1 MNKKL
6 FRIFLFLL
14 LILGVVLVTLFGQ
27 GYFRYERETEVM
39 PLDKAV
45 EAYTGKDDYVPY
57 DQIDQDFVHAVVSVE
72 DKRFFE
78 RKGYD
83 LIALCRALYH
93 NFLAKDFIEGGSTI
107 SEQIAK
113 NLYLGGFINGL
124 EEKTAGI
131 FLMMALEQKYS
142 KEELFALYA
151 NMNYYGD
158 GYWGIGEA
166 AEGYYGCSADD
177 LSLGQAAILA
187 GIPNAPAIYQ
197 LSDGYEQAKERQ
209 AWVLQTMV
217 NNNYI
222 SEEEM
227 AEASAEDVHPI
238 IKQQP

>member
-45 EAYTGKDDYVPY
+45 KAYTGKDDYVSY

-107 SEQIAK
+107 SEQFAK
-113 NLYLGGFINGL
+113 NL
-124 EEKTAGI
+124 
-131 FLMMALEQKYS
+131 
-142 KEELFALYA
+142 
-151 NMNYYGD
+151 
-158 GYWGIGEA
+158 
-166 AEGYYGCSADD
+166 
-177 LSLGQAAILA
+177 
-187 GIPNAPAIYQ
+187 
-197 LSDGYEQAKERQ
+197 
-209 AWVLQTMV
+209 
-217 NNNYI
+217 
-222 SEEEM
+222 
-227 AEASAEDVHPI
+227 
-238 IKQQP
+238 

>member
-45 EAYTGKDDYVPY
+45 EAYTGKDDYVSY

-222 SEEEM
+222 SEKEM
-227 AEASAEDVHPI
+227 TEALAEDVHPI
-238 IKQQP
+238 IKKQP

>member
-45 EAYTGKDDYVPY
+45 KAYTGKDDYVSY

-227 AEASAEDVHPI
+227 AEALA
-238 IKQQP
+238 

>member
-14 LILGVVLVTLFGQ
+14 LILTVVLVTLFGQ
-27 GYFRYERETEVM
+27 GYFRYERETSAV
-39 PLDKAV
+39 PLSKAV
-45 EAYTGKDDYVPY
+45 EGYTEKEDYVPF
-57 DQIDQDFVHAVVSVE
+57 DQIDEDFVQAVISVE

-78 RKGYD
+78 RRGYD

-131 FLMMALEQKYS
+131 FLMMALERKYS

-166 AEGYYGCSADD
+166 AKGYYGCGADD
-177 LSLGQAAILA
+177 LSPGQAAILA

-217 NNNYI
+217 NNGYMT
-222 SEEEM
+222 E
-227 AEASAEDVHPI
+227 AEAEEALSEDVRPI
-238 IKQQP
+238 IRKQP

>member
-45 EAYTGKDDYVPY
+45 EAYTGKDDYVSY

-142 KEELFALYA
+142 KKELFALYA

-209 AWVLQTMV
+209 AWVLQTMA

-222 SEEEM
+222 SEKEM
-227 AEASAEDVHPI
+227 TEALAEDVHPI
-238 IKQQP
+238 IKKQP